1 MIPYSWY
8 VGLAIIIFVIGVVG
22 ALVRRNVIVVFV
34 SVELMLNAIN
44 LLLVTFS
51 NMHNNLDGE
60 VLALFIMAIAGVEVA
75 LGLAIITN
83 LFKHKQTVNLDKIS
97 ILKW

>member
-75 LGLAIITN
+75 PGLAIITN